1 MDFKK
6 LIKLILLVNI
16 FQFILIVIFIV
27 FLTYNPSRDMY
38 ILLYGVGGLTL
49 LNSMVTVISY
59 YVLIQKEEGTYTP
72 ETIKN
77 LENLNT
83 VLREQRHDY
92 LNHVQVI
99 YGLMELE
106 EYEEAK
112 KYMEPVY
119 NDLIKVGK
127 ALKTAHPAVNA
138 LLQAKI
144 QKGEKENI
152 NVYVEVKSNLKYI
165 PMEPWELCK
174 ILANIIDN
182 QITALEQREPI
193 RKLYIDIGENG
204 ISYIFS
210 IYNNG
215 PIIKE
220 DILPH
225 LFVQGVSTKKGDN
238 CGMGLYIVKRIVDRV
253 GGRIQVD
260 SSLERTCF
268 TVELPKL

>member
-1 MDFKK
+1 MKFKK
-6 LIKLILLVNI
+6 LIKLTLLVNI
-16 FQFILIVIFIV
+16 FQVILIVIFIV
-27 FLTYNPSRDMY
+27 FLIYNPSRDMY
-38 ILLYGVGGLTL
+38 ILLYGAGGLAL

-77 LENLNT
+77 LENLNS

-92 LNHVQVI
+92 LNHVQII
-99 YGLMELE
+99 YGLMELG

-112 KYMEPVY
+112 RYMEPVY

-138 LLQAKI
+138 LLQAKM

-152 NVYVEVKSNLKYI
+152 NVYVEVKSNLKHI
-165 PMEPWELCK
+165 PMEAWELCK

-182 QITALEQREPI
+182 QITALGQRESN
-193 RKLYIDIGENG
+193 RKLYIDIGEYG
-204 ISYIFS
+204 TSYIFS

-215 PIIKE
+215 PIIGE
-220 DILPH
+220 DILPY
-225 LFVQGVSTKKGDN
+225 LFVQGFSTKKGDN
-238 CGMGLYIVKRIVDRV
+238 CGMGLYIVKKIVDRV

-260 SSLERTCF
+260 SNSEKTHF

>member
-1 MDFKK
+1 MKFKK
-6 LIKLILLVNI
+6 LIKLTLLVNI
-16 FQFILIVIFIV
+16 FQVILIVIFIV
-27 FLTYNPSRDMY
+27 FLIYNPSRDMY
-38 ILLYGVGGLTL
+38 ILLYGAGGLAL

-77 LENLNT
+77 LENLNS

-92 LNHVQVI
+92 LNHVQII
-99 YGLMELE
+99 YGLMELG

-112 KYMEPVY
+112 RYMEPVY

-138 LLQAKI
+138 LLQAKM

-152 NVYVEVKSNLKYI
+152 NVYVEVKSNLKHI
-165 PMEPWELCK
+165 PMEAWELCK

-182 QITALEQREPI
+182 QITALGQRESN
-193 RKLYIDIGENG
+193 RKLYIDIGEYG
-204 ISYIFS
+204 TSYIFS

-215 PIIKE
+215 PIIGE
-220 DILPH
+220 DILPY
-225 LFVQGVSTKKGDN
+225 LFVQGFSTKKGDN
-238 CGMGLYIVKRIVDRV
+238 CGMGLYIVKKIVDRV

-260 SSLERTCF
+260 SNSEKTRF

>member
-6 LIKLILLVNI
+6 LIKLTLLVNI
-16 FQFILIVIFIV
+16 FQVILIVIFIA
-27 FLTYNPSRDMY
+27 FITYNPSRDMY

-99 YGLMELE
+99 YGLMELG

-152 NVYVEVKSNLKYI
+152 NVYVEVKSNLKHI

-182 QITALEQREPI
+182 QITALGQREPI

-204 ISYIFS
+204 TSYIFS

-215 PIIKE
+215 PIIEE

-225 LFVQGVSTKKGDN
+225 LFVQGVSTKKEDD

-253 GGRIQVD
+253 GGRIEVD
-260 SSLERTCF
+260 SNLEKTCF

>member
-1 MDFKK
+1 MKFKK
-6 LIKLILLVNI
+6 LIKLTLLVNI
-16 FQFILIVIFIV
+16 FQVILIVIFIV

-38 ILLYGVGGLTL
+38 ILLYGAGGLAL

-77 LENLNT
+77 LENLNS

-92 LNHVQVI
+92 LNHVQII
-99 YGLMELE
+99 YGLMELG

-112 KYMEPVY
+112 RYMEPVY

-138 LLQAKI
+138 LLQAKM

-152 NVYVEVKSNLKYI
+152 NVYVEVKSNLKHI
-165 PMEPWELCK
+165 PMEAWELCK

-182 QITALEQREPI
+182 QITALGQRESN
-193 RKLYIDIGENG
+193 RKLYIDIGEYG
-204 ISYIFS
+204 TSYIFS

-215 PIIKE
+215 PIIGE
-220 DILPH
+220 DILPY
-225 LFVQGVSTKKGDN
+225 LFVQGFSTKKGDN
-238 CGMGLYIVKRIVDRV
+238 CGMGLYIVKKIVDRV

-260 SSLERTCF
+260 SNSEKAHF

>member
-1 MDFKK
+1 MKFKK
-6 LIKLILLVNI
+6 LIKLTLLVNI
-16 FQFILIVIFIV
+16 FQVILIVIFIV
-27 FLTYNPSRDMY
+27 FLIYNPSRDMY
-38 ILLYGVGGLTL
+38 ILLYGVGGLAL

-77 LENLNT
+77 LENLNS

-99 YGLMELE
+99 YGLMELG

-112 KYMEPVY
+112 RYMEPVY

-138 LLQAKI
+138 LLQAKM

-152 NVYVEVKSNLKYI
+152 NVYVEVKSNLKHI
-165 PMEPWELCK
+165 PMEAWELCK

-182 QITALEQREPI
+182 QITALGQRESN
-193 RKLYIDIGENG
+193 RKLYIDIGEYG
-204 ISYIFS
+204 TSYIFS

-215 PIIKE
+215 PVIGE
-220 DILPH
+220 DILPY
-225 LFVQGVSTKKGDN
+225 LFVQGFSTKKGDN

-260 SSLERTCF
+260 SNSEKTRF

>member
-6 LIKLILLVNI
+6 LIKLTLLVNI
-16 FQFILIVIFIV
+16 FQVILIVIFIV
-27 FLTYNPSRDMY
+27 FITYNPSRDMY
-38 ILLYGVGGLTL
+38 ILLYGAGGLTL

-99 YGLMELE
+99 YGLMELG

-152 NVYVEVKSNLKYI
+152 NVYVEVKSNLKHI

-182 QITALEQREPI
+182 QITALGQREPI

-204 ISYIFS
+204 TSYIFS

-215 PIIKE
+215 PIIE
-220 DILPH
+220 ENILPH
-225 LFVQGVSTKKGDN
+225 LFVQGVSTKKEDD

-253 GGRIQVD
+253 GGRIEVD
-260 SSLERTCF
+260 SNLEKTCF

>member
-6 LIKLILLVNI
+6 LIKLTLLINI
-16 FQFILIVIFIV
+16 FQVIFIVIFIA
-27 FLTYNPSRDMY
+27 FLIYNPSRDMY

-49 LNSMVTVISY
+49 INSMVTVISY
-59 YVLIQKEEGTYTP
+59 YVLIQKEEGTYTL

-77 LENLNT
+77 LEDLNT

-112 KYMEPVY
+112 RYMEPVY

-138 LLQAKI
+138 LLQAKM

-152 NVYVEVKSNLKYI
+152 DVYVEVKSNLKHI
-165 PMEPWELCK
+165 PIEAWELCK

-182 QITALEQREPI
+182 QITALGQRESV
-193 RKLYIDIGENG
+193 RKLYIDIGEDRT
-204 ISYIFS
+204 SYIFS

-215 PIIKE
+215 PAIEE

-225 LFVQGVSTKKGDN
+225 LFAQGFSTKQGED

-253 GGRIQVD
+253 GGRVQVTSNSD
-260 SSLERTCF
+260 KTCF

>member
-1 MDFKK
+1 MKFKK
-6 LIKLILLVNI
+6 LIKLTLLVNI
-16 FQFILIVIFIV
+16 FQVILIVIFIV

-49 LNSMVTVISY
+49 LNSMVTIISY
-59 YVLIQKEEGTYTP
+59 YVLIQKEEGAYTQ

-77 LENLNT
+77 LENLNS

-92 LNHVQVI
+92 LNHVQII
-99 YGLMELE
+99 YGLMELG

-112 KYMEPVY
+112 RYMEPVY

-138 LLQAKI
+138 LLQAKM

-152 NVYVEVKSNLKYI
+152 NVYVEVKSNLKHI
-165 PMEPWELCK
+165 PMEAWELCK

-182 QITALEQREPI
+182 QITALGQRESN
-193 RKLYIDIGENG
+193 RKLYIDIGEYG
-204 ISYIFS
+204 TSYIFS

-215 PIIKE
+215 PVIGE
-220 DILPH
+220 DILPY
-225 LFVQGVSTKKGDN
+225 LFVQGFSTKKGDN
-238 CGMGLYIVKRIVDRV
+238 CGMGLYIVKKIVDRV

-260 SSLERTCF
+260 SNSEKTRF